1 MMKAWIIS
9 NPWDD
14 EGRQALTFADTRN
27 EAKSHAGWFDIECDW
42 IDLRAIRAKTFDNME
57 NLSEKE
63 LMRMQWH
70 EDWWFE
76 YGNDR
81 LPHFDE
87 EGVTE
92 QTFDDWWSRTYGNEG
107 SGDE

>member
-1 MMKAWIIS
+1 MKAWIIS

-14 EGRQALTFADTRN
+14 EDRQALVFADTRN
-27 EAKSHAGWFDIECDW
+27 EAKSQAGFHDIDCDW
-42 IDLRAIRAKTFDNME
+42 IDLRAIRAKEFDGME
-57 NLSEKE
+57 KLSTKE
-63 LMRMQWH
+63 LVWEQWH
-70 EDWWFE
+70 NGWWFE

-81 LPHFDE
+81 LPYFEE

-107 SGDE
+107 GEDE